1 MSWSASNM
9 EPPSASAAPLETPTA
24 SSVSLSSSLSPSSDD
39 LPDNQGERQTS
50 LAASSLSRQD
60 FKERATIP
68 SACVACR
75 SKHLKCDGLNP
86 CTRCSSNDFE
96 CIYVK
101 SRRGFKGPRR
111 NGPNGAQSKVS
122 PVSATASIDGSSCP
136 MINPNASR
144 GTSHIPSGLV
154 TPPDHRLQT
163 VPRTNDLPL
172 YETGQELVSFD
183 QKPLSP
189 GLDLR
194 ERCIE
199 AFFYHFYPAHPFT
212 LPRESFFALR
222 KERPL
227 GHLEASMRWVGSF
240 YVREA
245 PTVAL
250 GMEAERAV
258 YHNDCPKDAFRVQA
272 MLILAI
278 GLDGYTYQEKAL
290 RILVDAQDLAL
301 EFGMNK
307 REFASMNGNG
317 SAMLEESWRR
327 TWWELYIV
335 DGMIAGVHFG

>member
-1 MSWSASNM
+1 VSAS
-9 EPPSASAAPLETPTA
+9 
-24 SSVSLSSSLSPSSDD
+24 
-39 LPDNQGERQTS
+39 
-50 LAASSLSRQD
+50 
-60 FKERATIP
+60 
-68 SACVACR
+68 
-75 SKHLKCDGLNP
+75 
-86 CTRCSSNDFE
+86 
-96 CIYVK
+96 
-101 SRRGFKGPRR
+101 
-111 NGPNGAQSKVS
+111 
-122 PVSATASIDGSSCP
+122 ASIDGSSCP

-154 TPPDHRLQT
+154 TPPDHRLQA
-163 VPRTNDLPL
+163 VPRANDLPL

-183 QKPLSP
+183 QKPLPP

-227 GHLEASMRWVGSF
+227 SHLEASMRWVGSF

-250 GMEAERAV
+250 GMEAERSV
-258 YHNDCPKDAFRVQA
+258 YHSVCPKDAFQVQA

-278 GLDGYTYQEKAL
+278 GLDGHTYQEKAL
-290 RILVDAQDLAL
+290 QILVDAQDLAL

-335 DGMIAGVHFG
+335 DGMIAGVHQKSTFRMKEIAADVALPCEEKEFALGVSRTFIDLRICKC